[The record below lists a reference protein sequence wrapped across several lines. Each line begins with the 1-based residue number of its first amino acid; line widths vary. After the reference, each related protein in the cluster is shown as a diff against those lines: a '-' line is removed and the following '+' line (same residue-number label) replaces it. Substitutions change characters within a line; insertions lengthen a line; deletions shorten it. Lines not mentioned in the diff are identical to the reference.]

1 MRKTFCLFLVVCLI
15 GLYGVTVSAEPIKD
29 PIRIASGQIA
39 GFSPPDDPGLKVYKG
54 IPYAAPP
61 VGDLRWKPPQPVKP
75 WTGVR
80 QATEPCD
87 WCPQPPSAAFQM
99 KTGPQSED
107 CLGLNVY
114 TRAKD
119 TGERLPVM
127 VWIHGGGFTTGS
139 GMQLFYSGLNLTRK
153 GVVLVAIN
161 YRLGPLGFLAHPDLS
176 KESGR
181 GLSGNYGFLD
191 QIEALKWV
199 QKNIADFGG
208 NPNNVTIFGESAG
221 SAAVS
226 RLLVSPLAQGLF
238 HRAIAESGGPFGQN
252 RLLREGHQ
260 GWASAE
266 ALGRTVAEKLSCISE
281 QDALRCLRSKS
292 PAEIQQAARP
302 ASGLFGP
309 GNKFGPIV
317 DGWALPDDPGRLWLN
332 KKITPVPLLV
342 GSNADEGTIFMGE
355 IKVDSLEAYQRWV
368 ETIGGDRAADLLKLF
383 PAKSDA
389 DVRQALNKLIA
400 VSSFI
405 APARIMAHMDAEV
418 QPKVFLY
425 HFTRV
430 PPLPRLQTLGAF
442 HAAEIFYVFGILGPE
457 LGASEPDRV
466 LSDRMLS
473 YWTNFARTGDPN
485 GPGLPSWPAYT
496 PANDTHLELGAEVK
510 PGQGLYREACDFF
523 EARVRKQL
531 STTP

>member
-1 MRKTFCLFLVVCLI
+1 MRKAFCLFLVVCLI
-15 GLYGVTVSAEPIKD
+15 GLYGVLVSAEPVQD
-29 PIRIASGQIA
+29 PIRISSGQVA

-54 IPYAAPP
+54 IPYVAPP
-61 VGDLRWKPPQPVKP
+61 VGDLRWKPPQPVKS

-80 QATEPCD
+80 QATEPCA
-87 WCPQPPSAAFQM
+87 WCPQPGTLVFGGR
-99 KTGPQSED
+99 TGPQSED

-127 VWIHGGGFTTGS
+127 VWLHGGGSTTGS
-139 GMQLFYSGLNLTRK
+139 GMALYYSGLNLTRK

-161 YRLGPLGFLAHPDLS
+161 YRLGPLGYMAHPDLS

-199 QKNIADFGG
+199 KQNIAAFGG
-208 NPNNVTIFGESAG
+208 NPDNVTIFGESAG
-221 SAAVS
+221 STAVS

-252 RLLREGHQ
+252 RPLKEARQ
-260 GWASAE
+260 GLPSAE
-266 ALGRTVAEKLSCISE
+266 GLGLTVAEKLGCAAE
-281 QDALRCLRSKS
+281 PGALACLRTKS
-292 PAEIQQAARP
+292 PEEIIKEARP
-302 ASGLFGP
+302 VGGLFGP

-332 KKITPVPLLV
+332 KKIMPVPLLV
-342 GSNADEGTIFMGE
+342 GANADEGTIFMGE
-355 IKVDSLEAYQRWV
+355 IKVDTVDAYRLTV
-368 ETIGGDRAADLLKLF
+368 ESFGGDRAADLLKLF
-383 PAKSDA
+383 PVQSDA

-400 VSSFI
+400 VSAFI
-405 APARIMAHMDAEV
+405 APARIMAGLDSQV

-430 PPLPRLQTLGAF
+430 PPLPRLKPLGAF
-442 HAAEIFYVFGILGPE
+442 HAAEISYVFGILGPE

-466 LSDRMLS
+466 LSDRMSS

-485 GPGLPSWPAYT
+485 GPGLPAWPAYT

-510 PGQGLYREACDFF
+510 TGQGLYRQACDLF
-523 EARVRKQL
+523 EERARKQL
-531 STTP
+531 SSAP